1 MAVVRSGGEEGCSWS
16 LIRREQC
23 GERITLGNM
32 SNDKNGKVRAIL
44 FDLDGT
50 LIDSKL
56 DIVNSVNAMLRAT
69 RREEMSIETVAAYIG
84 HGAPRLVASVL
95 GVESTEN
102 ERATALNIFLEHY
115 AEHSLGATRAYPGV
129 EEALA
134 LLKGNPM
141 AVLTNKPTSASLQI
155 LEGLGLAKYF
165 QGIYGGDSFEKKK
178 PDPSGAQF
186 ILRELGAVPEESAM
200 VGDSDV
206 DVQTARNAGMRA
218 IVVKYGFGR
227 YDSEANPADQ
237 YIDRLT
243 ELVKLAKGKQW
254 GCE

>member
-1 MAVVRSGGEEGCSWS
+1 
-16 LIRREQC
+16 
-23 GERITLGNM
+23 M
-32 SNDKNGKVRAIL
+32 SNDKNGRGRAIL

-69 RREEMSIETVAAYIG
+69 RREEMSIAAVASYIG
-84 HGAPRLVASVL
+84 HGAPRLIASVL

-102 ERATALNIFLEHY
+102 ERAAALNTFLEHY
-115 AEHSLGATRAYPGV
+115 EKHNLDATRAYPGV
-129 EEALA
+129 EDALA

-141 AVLTNKPTSASLQI
+141 AVLTNKPTAASVQI

-165 QGIYGGDSFEKKK
+165 QGIYGGDSFERKK

-186 ILRELGAVPEESAM
+186 ILRELGAVPEQSAM

-218 IVVKYGFGR
+218 IAVKYGFGR
-227 YDSEANPADQ
+227 YDCEANPADQ

-243 ELVKLAKGKQW
+243 ELVKLAEEKQW
-254 GCE
+254 GCK